1 MTENNEAGGGG
12 SAGLFASLRNFAA
25 TAVAIARTRLELLAN
40 EMAEEKV
47 RLSQLVVFGVVALLG
62 LVVGTIFLAVF
73 VTVLFWDSHRL
84 IALGGFAALFL
95 GMGAYAAIQFRTRA
109 VAGSGLFSASLAELD
124 KDRQQLSS

>member
-1 MTENNEAGGGG
+1 MTENNEAGRGG

-40 EMAEEKV
+40 EMAEEKI
-47 RLSQLVVFGVVALLG
+47 RLSQLVVFGVVALFG
-62 LVVGTIFLAVF
+62 LVIGTIFLAVF

-84 IALGGFAALFL
+84 IALGGFAVLFL

-124 KDRQQLSS
+124 KDRQQLSP